1 MTSLTIASKA
11 NQAETL
17 PALLVAEY
25 AKQSDP
31 NAQINIDFQDVEQLK
46 PNEESSLELTL
57 TGESPSYNSRDVIHS
72 FLQTL
77 DNDKIQQ
84 WIDRVGAFAP
94 TDFKSV
100 EGHLLDFDALL
111 TLRSYVVGYTL
122 TSADIA
128 IWGALR
134 GNKAAYAAI
143 KKGAMLNVTRWF
155 QFIEEINPWI
165 APAVQSLN
173 AHAQERKMAKS
184 REGAS
189 YDIALPDTDKGVVT
203 RFPPEPSYVGKICIG
218 YLHIGHAK
226 AALLNDYF
234 AHEMYKGT
242 LICRFDDTNPSKEK
256 EEFQDAIVEDLAL
269 MGIKPDKTSY
279 TSNYFQELYE
289 QCVKLLKAG
298 KAYSDDTERE
308 TMQHERMHGIAS
320 KRRDA
325 SVEENLARFE
335 EMKKGNE
342 EGVRWCVRAKMSVD
356 NPNKAMRDPVIYRC
370 NPQPHHRTGD
380 KWKIYPTYDFAC
392 PIVDSMEGIT
402 HALRTIEYRD
412 RNPQYNWMLDA
423 LNLRKVHIWDFARM
437 NFVRTL
443 LSKRKLSKFVE
454 SGVVWGWDDPRFPTI
469 RGIRRRGMTID
480 ALREFILK
488 QGPSRNIVN
497 LDWSLFWA
505 TNKKYID
512 PVAPRHT
519 AVAKENMVT
528 AIVKGA
534 RVAPYTED
542 KPKHGKNPEIG
553 TKKVAY
559 SSEILIDQTDAQ
571 AFAQDEEITLMNWG
585 NAIVR
590 SITHSLNPLHRSLV
604 TDLELELH
612 LQGDVKKTK
621 QKITWLAT
629 SGQELIPVELVDF
642 DFLITKDK
650 LEEDDNVDDF
660 LTAKTEFRTD
670 ALADG
675 NVVEL
680 KEDDVIQFER
690 KGYFRVDRAFR
701 HGEKAVMFLIP
712 TGKEGKGK

>member
-1 MTSLTIASKA
+1 MASLTIASKA
-11 NQAETL
+11 NQAVTL
-17 PALLVAEY
+17 PPLLLASYANESNPNAKVNIAFEDVEKLQQEDAPFALTKAN
-25 AKQSDP
+25 AGSSDP
-31 NAQINIDFQDVEQLK
+31 IIKDLTQVLMHTFKALK
-46 PNEESSLELTL
+46 GKDDDLIKEWARRADSL
-57 TGESPSYNSRDVIHS
+57 
-72 FLQTL
+72 
-77 DNDKIQQ
+77 
-84 WIDRVGAFAP
+84 AP

-100 EGHLLDFDALL
+100 EGPLLELDSHL
-111 TLRSYVVGYTL
+111 TLRSYVVGYAL
-122 TSADIA
+122 TPADLV
-128 IWGALR
+128 IWGAIR
-134 GNKAAYAAI
+134 GNKVAYAAI
-143 KKGAMLNVTRWF
+143 KKGAMVNVTRWF
-155 QFIEEINPWI
+155 KFIEETNLWI

-173 AHAQERKMAKS
+173 AHAQERKVAKS
-184 REGAS
+184 KEGAN
-189 YDIALPDTDKGVVT
+189 YDISLPDTDKGVVT
-203 RFPPEPSYVGKICIG
+203 RFPPEPSG

-279 TSNYFQELYE
+279 TSNYFQELYD
-289 QCVKLLKAG
+289 QCVKLLKDG
-298 KAYSDDTERE
+298 KAYADDTERE
-308 TMQHERMHGIAS
+308 TMQHERMHGIQS

-325 SVEENLARFE
+325 SIAENLSRFE

-356 NPNKAMRDPVIYRC
+356 NPNKAMRDPVVYRC
-370 NPQPHHRTGD
+370 NPEPHHRTGD

-402 HALRTIEYRD
+402 HALRTMEYRD
-412 RNPQYNWMLDA
+412 RNPQYQWMLDS

-437 NFVRTL
+437 NFIRTL
-443 LSKRKLSKFVE
+443 LSKRKLTKFVE
-454 SGVVWGWDDPRFPTI
+454 SGIVWGWDDPRFPTI

-497 LDWSLFWA
+497 LDWTLFWA

-519 AVAKENMVT
+519 AIAKDHAVT
-528 AIVKGA
+528 ATVKGA
-534 RVAPYTED
+534 RVAPFTED
-542 KPKHGKNPEIG
+542 KPKHGKNPELG

-559 SSEILIDQTDAQ
+559 SSEILIDQADAQ
-571 AFAQDEEITLMNWG
+571 AFAEDEEITLMNWG

-590 SITHSLNPLHRSLV
+590 SITHSLNPLQRSTV
-604 TDLELELH
+604 TALELELH

-621 QKITWLAT
+621 QKVTWLAMQ
-629 SGQELIPVELVDF
+629 GQELIPVDLVDF

-650 LEEDDNVDDF
+650 LEEEDNVDDF
-660 LTAKTEFRTD
+660 LTPKTEFRTE
-670 ALADG
+670 AVADG
-675 NVVEL
+675 NVAEL
-680 KEDDVIQFER
+680 KE
-690 KGYFRVDRAFR
+690 
-701 HGEKAVMFLIP
+701 GE
-712 TGKEGKGK
+712 

>member
-1 MTSLTIASKA
+1 MIEA
-11 NQAETL
+11 
-17 PALLVAEY
+17 
-25 AKQSDP
+25 DP
-31 NAQINIDFQDVEQLK
+31 MI
-46 PNEESSLELTL
+46 S
-57 TGESPSYNSRDVIHS
+57 
-72 FLQTL
+72 
-77 DNDKIQQ
+77 
-84 WIDRVGAFAP
+84 
-94 TDFKSV
+94 
-100 EGHLLDFDALL
+100 
-111 TLRSYVVGYTL
+111 
-122 TSADIA
+122 
-128 IWGALR
+128 
-134 GNKAAYAAI
+134 
-143 KKGAMLNVTRWF
+143 
-155 QFIEEINPWI
+155 
-165 APAVQSLN
+165 
-173 AHAQERKMAKS
+173 
-184 REGAS
+184 
-189 YDIALPDTDKGVVT
+189 
-203 RFPPEPSYVGKICIG
+203 G

-234 AHEMYKGT
+234 AHEMYQGT

-289 QCVKLLKAG
+289 QCVKLLKSG
-298 KAYSDDTERE
+298 KAYADDTERE

-325 SVEENLARFE
+325 SIEENIARFG

-342 EGVRWCVRAKMSVD
+342 EGIRWCIRAKMSVD

-370 NPQPHHRTGD
+370 NPQPHHRTGE
-380 KWKIYPTYDFAC
+380 KWKVYPTYDFAC

-423 LNLRKVHIWDFARM
+423 LDLRKVHIWDFARM
-437 NFVRTL
+437 NFIRTL
-443 LSKRKLSKFVE
+443 LSKRKLTKFVE

-497 LDWSLFWA
+497 LDWTLFWA

-519 AVAKENMVT
+519 AIAKENMVT
-528 AIVKGA
+528 ATVKGA
-534 RVAPYTED
+534 RVAAYTED
-542 KPKHGKNPEIG
+542 KPKHGKNPELG

-559 SSEILIDQTDAQ
+559 SSQILIDQADAQ
-571 AFAQDEEITLMNWG
+571 AFSQDEEITLMNWG

-590 SITHSLNPLHRSLV
+590 SITHSLNPLNRSLV
-604 TDLELELH
+604 TGLELELH

-629 SGQELIPVELVDF
+629 AGQELIPVELVDF
-642 DFLITKDK
+642 DYLITKDK
-650 LEEDDNVDDF
+650 LEEDDNADDF
-660 LTAKTEFRTD
+660 LNPKTEFRTE

-675 NVVEL
+675 NVAEL
-680 KEDDVIQFER
+680 KEDDIIQFER
-690 KGYFRVDRAFR
+690 KGYFRVDRAFK
-701 HGEKAVMFLIP
+701 HGEKAVMFCIP

>member
-1 MTSLTIASKA
+1 M
-11 NQAETL
+11 N
-17 PALLVAEY
+17 
-25 AKQSDP
+25 DP
-31 NAQINIDFQDVEQLK
+31 NVDINIVFQDVEQVDEKMKLDWVTD
-46 PNEESSLELTL
+46 EAFESSASINAKLME
-57 TGESPSYNSRDVIHS
+57 H
-72 FLQTL
+72 
-77 DNDKIQQ
+77 KILHGQNQQ
-84 WIDRVGAFAP
+84 AVDEWVVGGRVSKFAP
-94 TDFKSV
+94 TDFKSI
-100 EGHLLDFDALL
+100 ESPLLELDYHL

-122 TSADIA
+122 TAADLA
-128 IWGALR
+128 VWGAIR
-134 GNKAAYAAI
+134 GNKVAYAAV
-143 KKGAMLNVTRWF
+143 KKGTMANVTRWF
-155 QFIEEINPWI
+155 KWVEETNEWI
-165 APAVQSLN
+165 APIVQSLN
-173 AHAQERKMAKS
+173 AHAQERKVAKS
-184 REGAS
+184 KEGAN

-203 RFPPEPSYVGKICIG
+203 RFPPEPSG

-279 TSNYFQELYE
+279 TSDYFQVLYNH
-289 QCVKLLKAG
+289 CVTLLKAG
-298 KAYSDDTERE
+298 NAYADDTERE
-308 TMQHERMHGIAS
+308 TMQQERFNGIAS
-320 KRRDA
+320 KQRDA
-325 SVEENLARFE
+325 AIEDNLARFE

-342 EGVRWCVRAKMSVD
+342 EGVRWCIRAKMSVD

-370 NPQPHHRTGD
+370 NPQPHHRTGE

-392 PIVDSMEGIT
+392 PIVDSVEGIT

-412 RNPQYNWMLDA
+412 RNPQYNWMLDT
-423 LNLRKVHIWDFARM
+423 LGLRKVNIWDFARM

-443 LSKRKLSKFVE
+443 LSKRKLTKFVE
-454 SGVVWGWDDPRFPTI
+454 SGIVWGWDDPRFPTI

-497 LDWSLFWA
+497 LDWTLFWA

-512 PVAPRHT
+512 PIAPRHT
-519 AVAKENMVT
+519 AVAKENAVT
-528 AIVKGA
+528 ATVKGA
-534 RVAPYTED
+534 RVAAYTED
-542 KPKHGKNPEIG
+542 KPKHGKNPELG

-559 SSEILIDQTDAQ
+559 SSEILIDQADAQ

-590 SITHSLNPLHRSLV
+590 KISHSLNPLHRSLV
-604 TDLELELH
+604 TGLELELH

-642 DFLITKDK
+642 DYLITKDK

-660 LTAKTEFRTD
+660 LTEKTEFRTE
-670 ALADG
+670 AVADG
-675 NVVEL
+675 NVAGL
-680 KEDDVIQFER
+680 KEGDVIQFER
-690 KGYFRVDRAFR
+690 KGYFRVDRGFR
-701 HGEKAVMFLIP
+701 HGQNMVLFCIP
-712 TGKEGKGK
+712 TGKANAGK